1 MHLFYISGINLR
13 QSFDAG
19 EVLHTLSEV
28 ESSHVKV
35 MRLKPGNKVRLADGV
50 GNFADAVLEDVHH
63 KKTTVSLMAVKAEPQ
78 KDYHLTIAVAPTKNI
93 ARYEWFIEKATE
105 IGIDRII
112 PLYCDHSERER
123 LRTDRLEKVTISA
136 MKQSLKAWLPEIHE
150 PITFDALMHQP
161 DLPQDLFIAWI
172 DDAVTQH
179 LKDVLKPGRNVLI
192 LIGPEG
198 DFSQAELV
206 KAKERGFLP
215 VSLGKSRL
223 RTETAALAACMIVN
237 LTNE

>member
-1 MHLFYISGINLR
+1 MHLFYTNGLNLR

-35 MRLKPGNKVRLADGV
+35 MRLKSGDKVRLTDGV
-50 GNFADAVLEDVHH
+50 GNFAKAVLEDVHP
-63 KKTTVSLMAVKAEPQ
+63 KKSTVSLLEVVAEPL
-78 KDYHLTIAVAPTKNI
+78 KEYSLTIAVAPTKNI

-123 LRTDRLEKVTISA
+123 LRTDRLEKVTIAA

-150 PITFDALMHQP
+150 PLTFDALMQQP
-161 DLPQDLFIAWI
+161 DLPEDLFIAWI
-172 DDAVTQH
+172 DDAVTLH
-179 LKDVLKPGRNVLI
+179 LKDAYKPGKNVVV

-198 DFSQAELV
+198 DFSESEV
-206 KAKERGFLP
+206 MKAKERGFLP

-223 RTETAALAACMIVN
+223 RTETAALSACMIVN
-237 LTNE
+237 LNNE